1 MPALGR
7 SLNRNADVA
16 GGRGTSQQAVNARE
30 TDMDHT
36 ESRKPG
42 VGRRG
47 FFAGL
52 AAGLGIAALAAGAR
66 KVGAVT
72 ARKVR
77 GPVLYRRTEET
88 ERYLKSI
95 Y

>member
-1 MPALGR
+1 M
-7 SLNRNADVA
+7 N
-16 GGRGTSQQAVNARE
+16 
-30 TDMDHT
+30 HT
-36 ESRKPG
+36 ESRQPG

-72 ARKVR
+72 AQKLH
-77 GPVLYRRTEET
+77 GPILYRRTEET
-88 ERYLKSI
+88 ERYLKSM